1 MEYKQII
8 KSDYFQKSL
17 AVWKSVENHTQITCA
32 VNYTDLA
39 IHALIRQES
48 IPEKEEEKFRM
59 RFVCHLVA
67 SEGLPLISET
77 ALKNLA

>member
-1 MEYKQII
+1 MDYRQMINH
-8 KSDYFQKSL
+8 DYFQRNL

-48 IPEKEEEKFRM
+48 IPEKEEEKFRIL
-59 RFVCHLVA
+59 FVCHLVA

>member
-1 MEYKQII
+1 MDYKQII
-8 KSDYFQKSL
+8 KNDYFQKSL

-39 IHALIRQES
+39 ILSLIKQEN
-48 IPEKEEEKFRM
+48 IPEKEEDNFRT
-59 RFVCHLVA
+59 RFICHLVA

-77 ALKNLA
+77 ALKNLT

>member
-1 MEYKQII
+1 MDYKQII
-8 KSDYFQKSL
+8 KSNYFQRSL
-17 AVWKSVENHTQITCA
+17 AVWKSVENHTQVACA
-32 VNYTDLA
+32 INYTHLA
-39 IHALIRQES
+39 ILSLIKQEN

-59 RFVCHLVA
+59 RFICHLLA